1 MNTLPPCCCRWSGV
15 KPQGGP
21 AGNPAVILAQLQ
33 DVQRQLQELQVEAAR
48 FNQVRLG

>member
-1 MNTLPPCCCRWSGV
+1 
-15 KPQGGP
+15 
-21 AGNPAVILAQLQ
+21 VILAQLQ